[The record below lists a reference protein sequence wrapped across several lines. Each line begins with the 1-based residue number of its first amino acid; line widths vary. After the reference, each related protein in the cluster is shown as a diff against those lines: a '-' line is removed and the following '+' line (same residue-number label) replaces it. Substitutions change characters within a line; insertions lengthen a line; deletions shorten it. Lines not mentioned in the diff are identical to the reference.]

1 LNVKTNAKKVETY
14 TAAMTPEQRRIFGR
28 LITLPETYGAAV
40 IREQFHCSRA
50 TAEVVATAIADF
62 RLTPAQRKAKE
73 AAAAVEAAKPPRRD
87 LKPVTKPGSSYP
99 AFSDAALDQ
108 LERDF
113 PTGGSRWSDEQGKWV
128 AYIPK

>member
-1 LNVKTNAKKVETY
+1 VSNRKVAKY

-28 LITLPETYGAAV
+28 LITLPETYGAGV

-73 AAAAVEAAKPPRRD
+73 AAPVPAAPKPRRYF
-87 LKPVTKPGSSYP
+87 KPATKPGSSCA

-108 LERDF
+108 LDRDL
-113 PTGGSRWSDEQGKWV
+113 PRGGGVWSDEQGKW
-128 AYIPK
+128 I